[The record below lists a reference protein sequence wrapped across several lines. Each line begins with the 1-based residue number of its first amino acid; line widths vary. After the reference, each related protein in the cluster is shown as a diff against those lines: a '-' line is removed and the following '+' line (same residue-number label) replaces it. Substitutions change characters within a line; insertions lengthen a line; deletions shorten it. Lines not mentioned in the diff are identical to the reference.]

1 MKEKIAAAA
10 ILLGII
16 IVFFGLAEA
25 IRVDDRSIHNN
36 QVFRAGVGVSI
47 CIAEQDW

>member
-1 MKEKIAAAA
+1 MKEKIAAAM

-16 IVFFGLAEA
+16 IVLFGLAEA
-25 IRVDDRSIHNN
+25 INHDDRSIHSN